1 MVKQSMRRARPAWAI
16 CALILLVGQ
25 LGVSA
30 EASSSQPVA
39 YPSTSKAVCEESY
52 GGSFTPS
59 MDSSKCL
66 VQSDSGAS
74 TLYAGFGADGF
85 DWVQTTKFSPVASS
99 GQVHLGPASVGC
111 SNPDTDASAAWAL
124 DCI

>member
-1 MVKQSMRRARPAWAI
+1 VKQSMRRARPALAI

-30 EASSSQPVA
+30 EASSTQPDE

-52 GGSFTPS
+52 GGSFTSS

-66 VQSDSGAS
+66 VQYDSGAS

-85 DWVQTTKFSPVASS
+85 DWVQTTKVSAASI
-99 GQVHLGPASVGC
+99 GQVQLGPATVGC
-111 SNPDTDASAAWAL
+111 SNPDTDASDAWAL
-124 DCI
+124 DCM

>member
-25 LGVSA
+25 LGASA
-30 EASSSQPVA
+30 EASSSQQYA

-52 GGSFTPS
+52 GGSFTS
-59 MDSSKCL
+59 SVDSSKCL

-85 DWVQTTKFSPVASS
+85 DWVQTTRFSAAST
-99 GQVHLGPASVGC
+99 GQVQLGPATVGC
-111 SNPDTDASAAWAL
+111 SNQGTDASDAWAL
-124 DCI
+124 DCM